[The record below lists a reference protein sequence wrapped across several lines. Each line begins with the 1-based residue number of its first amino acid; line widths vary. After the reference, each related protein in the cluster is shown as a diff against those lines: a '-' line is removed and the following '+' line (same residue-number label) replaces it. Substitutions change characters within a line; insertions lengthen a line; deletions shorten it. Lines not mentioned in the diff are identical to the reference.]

1 MIYFISR
8 NILKLLF
15 KIFFRLEI
23 SGAENCPCSGAL
35 IVAPNHVSFLD
46 PIIAGVAAPRALNFM
61 ARDSLFRNKIFGGI
75 LTSVNA
81 FPLRREGADL
91 GAMRLAIDKL
101 CQGKAVLIFPEGT
114 RSKDGN
120 LGAPKAGIGLL
131 TVMSGANILPCY
143 IKGSIDVLPRR
154 AVFPRFKKIS
164 VFIGK
169 PVKFDRNVSGKEYYM
184 QIAEK
189 TMTAIR
195 ELKSSSSA
203 RLHSDIV
210 RV

>member
-15 KIFFRLEI
+15 KICFRLSI
-23 SGAENCPCSGAL
+23 TGAENCPKNGPL
-35 IVAPNHVSFLD
+35 IIAPNHASFFD
-46 PIIAGVAAPRALNFM
+46 PLIAGFAAPRELNFM
-61 ARDSLFRNKIFGGI
+61 ARSSLFRNRIFGMI

-81 FPLRREGADL
+81 FPLKREGADL

-120 LGAPKAGIGLL
+120 LGAPRAGIGLL
-131 TVMSGANILPCY
+131 ASMSGANILPCY
-143 IKGSIDVLPRR
+143 IKDSVKVLPKG

-164 VFIGK
+164 VYVGK
-169 PVKFDRNVSGKEYYM
+169 PIKIDKNSSGGKEYYM
-184 QIAEK
+184 RIAEG
-189 TMTAIR
+189 TMAAIS
-195 ELKSSSSA
+195 ELKNKFE
-203 RLHSDIV
+203 DEN
-210 RV
+210 

>member
-1 MIYFISR
+1 MIYFIGKW
-8 NILKLLF
+8 ILFLFF
-15 KIFFRLEI
+15 KICFRLKI
-23 SGAENCPCSGAL
+23 VGAENCPRNGAL
-35 IVAPNHVSFLD
+35 IVAANHASFLD
-46 PIIAGVAAPRALNFM
+46 PVIAGLAAPRVLNFM
-61 ARDSLFRNKIFGGI
+61 ARDSLFRNKIFGRI

-91 GAMRLAIDKL
+91 GAIRMAIDKL
-101 CQGKAVLIFPEGT
+101 CQGKTVLIFPEGT

-131 TVMSGANILPCY
+131 AAISGANILPCY

-164 VFIGK
+164 VCIGR
-169 PVKFDRNVSGKEYYM
+169 PVKFDRDVPRKEYYM

-189 TMTAIR
+189 TMAAIS
-195 ELKSSSSA
+195 ELKSRSGVS
-203 RLHSDIV
+203 
-210 RV
+210 